1 MGFASPPPQQPQ
13 LPFPSDIPEQHPG
26 FLSLDCSF
34 IFAQQGQDD
43 MDMPS
48 FMLYDPVDEAIVVEQ
63 AERANVENA
72 TRIGRDAHIVDPVIK
87 ISFVSLI

>member
-1 MGFASPPPQQPQ
+1 
-13 LPFPSDIPEQHPG
+13 
-26 FLSLDCSF
+26 
-34 IFAQQGQDD
+34 

-48 FMLYDPVDEAIVVEQ
+48 FMLCDPVDEAIVVEQ